1 MFVWQKLCLW
11 LVLVREMFVSKKK
24 MLEVGEGGREG
35 GREESL
41 PALSSHRSLLG
52 DVVGVQLGTVDLGA
66 QRRGSVSSV
75 GILQ

>member
-1 MFVWQKLCLW
+1 
-11 LVLVREMFVSKKK
+11 MFVSKKK
-24 MLEVGEGGREG
+24 MMEVGREGG

-41 PALSSHRSLLG
+41 PALSSHRGLLG
-52 DVVGVQLGTVDLGA
+52 DVVGVQLGAVDLGA

>member
-24 MLEVGEGGREG
+24 MLEVGEGGRE
-35 GREESL
+35 ESL
-41 PALSSHRSLLG
+41 PALSSHRGLLG